1 MFSTVNTLLCTY
13 KSTDTKKLMP
23 QIYACHLSDQL
34 IQFTGEDKKSYLHG
48 QITQDTNL
56 FTNDS
61 FLWAGQCDAKGKLWA
76 ILRFFNYQD
85 DYFAITSKDEFENAL
100 AEFKKYAVFA
110 KVDIVKNESHQL
122 IGIFG
127 DDLSSALN
135 ELNIQFPE
143 SDNCAADFSL
153 GKAIK
158 LDNNRLILCIDK
170 TKLDQLPTSFSL
182 LDNEDKWNSIAILA
196 GEPKLNGQSISEF
209 VPQMVNL
216 QAIGGISFKKG
227 CYKGQETVARMKFL
241 GKNKRAMYILE
252 ADSTK
257 GLEANEVELQL
268 GENWRRAGKLLQT
281 SFDSDNNK
289 AYALAVMPND
299 IALDTPLRTKQDN
312 PISFTIKAL
321 PYSLIEEN

>member
-13 KSTDTKKLMP
+13 KSTDTHKLMS

-56 FTNDS
+56 FTNES
-61 FLWAGQCDAKGKLWA
+61 YHWAGQCDAKGKLWA
-76 ILRFFNYQD
+76 ILRFFNFQD
-85 DYFAITSKDEFENAL
+85 DFFAITSKDEIENAL

-110 KVDIVKNESHQL
+110 KVDISLNESHQL

-127 DDLSSALN
+127 DDLSSLLD
-135 ELNIQFPE
+135 ELSIEFSN
-143 SDNCAADFSL
+143 SHYSATDFSL

-158 LDNNRLILCIDK
+158 LDDSRLILSIEK
-170 TKLDQLPTSFSL
+170 AKLDQLPASL
-182 LDNEDKWNSIAILA
+182 TQLNNEDKWNSLAICA
-196 GEPKLNGQSISEF
+196 GEPKLNTQSILEF

-216 QAIGGISFKKG
+216 QAIDGISFKKG

-252 ADSTK
+252 ADTTAA
-257 GLEANEVELQL
+257 LEANEVEQQL
-268 GENWRRAGKLLQT
+268 GQNWRRAGKLLQT
-281 SFDSDNNK
+281 SFDSNSNK

-299 IALDTPLRTKQDN
+299 IALDTPLRTKQEN

-321 PYSLIEEN
+321 PYSLTEEN

>member
-1 MFSTVNTLLCTY
+1 MS
-13 KSTDTKKLMP
+13 

-56 FTNDS
+56 FNNDTYH
-61 FLWAGQCDAKGKLWA
+61 WAGQCDAKGKLWA
-76 ILRFFNYQD
+76 ILRLFNYND

-110 KVDIVKNESHQL
+110 KVDITKNESHQL

-127 DDLSSALN
+127 DDLSSALT

-143 SDNCAADFSL
+143 SNNCAADFSL

-158 LDNNRLILCIDK
+158 LDNNRLILCVEK
-170 TKLDQLPTSFSL
+170 TKVDLVPTSFSM
-182 LDNEDKWNSIAILA
+182 LDNEDKFNSLAILA
-196 GEPKLNGQSISEF
+196 GEPKLNSQSISEF

-241 GKNKRAMYILE
+241 GKNKRAMYILQAQSSHAIE
-252 ADSTK
+252 AD
-257 GLEANEVELQL
+257 EVEQKL
-268 GENWRRAGKLLQT
+268 GENWRRAGKLLQK
-281 SFDSDNNK
+281 SFDAETNT

-299 IALDTPLRTKQDN
+299 IALDTKLRTKQDN

-321 PYSLIEEN
+321 PYSLVEEN

>member
-13 KSTDTKKLMP
+13 KSTDTHKLMS

-56 FTNDS
+56 FNNDS
-61 FLWAGQCDAKGKLWA
+61 YHWAGQCDAKGKLWA

-85 DYFAITSKDEFENAL
+85 SFLAITSKDEIENAL

-110 KVDIVKNESHQL
+110 KVDITLNESHQL
-122 IGIFG
+122 IGLFG
-127 DDLSSALN
+127 NDLSSVLT
-135 ELNIQFPE
+135 ELDITFTEVNN
-143 SDNCAADFSL
+143 SAVDFNL
-153 GKAIK
+153 GKAIQ
-158 LDNNRLILCIDK
+158 LADNRVVLCIEK
-170 TKLDQLPTSFSL
+170 SKINALPTSVTM
-182 LDNEDKWNSIAILA
+182 LDDEQQWNSLSILA
-196 GEPKLNGQSISEF
+196 GEPKLNAQSITEF

-216 QAIGGISFKKG
+216 QAIGGISFNKG

-252 ADSTK
+252 ADASSPI
-257 GLEANEVELQL
+257 EADEVEQQL

-281 SFDSDNNK
+281 SFDKDNNK

-299 IALDTPLRTKQDN
+299 LELETSLRTKQDT
-312 PISFTIKAL
+312 PILFTIKAL
-321 PYSLIEEN
+321 PYSLIEES

>member
-1 MFSTVNTLLCTY
+1 MFSTVNTLLCTD
-13 KSTDTKKLMP
+13 KSTDTHKLMS
-23 QIYACHLSDQL
+23 QIYSCHLSDQL
-34 IQFTGEDKKSYLHG
+34 LQFTGEDKKSYLHG

-61 FLWAGQCDAKGKLWA
+61 FHWAGQCDAKGKLWA
-76 ILRFFNYQD
+76 ILKLFNYQD
-85 DYFAITSKDEFENAL
+85 DYFAITSKDEFKNAL

-110 KVDIVKNESHQL
+110 KVDITLNENHQL

-127 DDLSSALN
+127 DDLASILD
-135 ELNIQFPE
+135 ELNIEF
-143 SDNCAADFSL
+143 SNSHNSATDFSL

-158 LDNNRLILCIDK
+158 LDNNRVILCIEK
-170 TKLDQLPTSFSL
+170 AHLTQLPSSL
-182 LDNEDKWNSIAILA
+182 TQLDNEHKWNSLAILA
-196 GEPKLNGQSISEF
+196 GEPKLNSQSISEF

-252 ADSTK
+252 TDSTK
-257 GLEANEVELQL
+257 PLEATEVEQQL

-281 SFDSDNNK
+281 SFDINTNK

-299 IALDTPLRTKQDN
+299 IELSTPLRTKQEH
-312 PISFTIKAL
+312 PTSFTIKAL